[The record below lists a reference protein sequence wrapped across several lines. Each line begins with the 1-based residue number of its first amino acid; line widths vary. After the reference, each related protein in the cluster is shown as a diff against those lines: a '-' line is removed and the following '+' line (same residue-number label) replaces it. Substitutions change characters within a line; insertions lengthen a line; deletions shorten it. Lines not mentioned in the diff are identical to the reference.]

1 MFLYRVVKFHVI
13 YFLFTEEEFK
23 YSEERA
29 ALQSRL
35 DDTSQMLGRL
45 KQIQHERLSAPPPAH
60 LSNVPKPGDSEVI
73 LAEKITDNLTDI
85 AKKLPPSQ
93 IAPVD
98 GLRRAMG
105 IAPLGGPEPMEVEPI
120 THNPAIVADN
130 SLLPPNPTNDNN
142 QVLSTL
148 LPPSSISNANL
159 LSPTGQQSQNIG
171 IVSANQS
178 SMQMQIGM
186 THSNQTPPLL
196 SATESTDLE
205 SELREF
211 LESDP
216 TLGHSPLHDDK
227 TLEDIL
233 SES

>member
-1 MFLYRVVKFHVI
+1 MI
-13 YFLFTEEEFK
+13 CIDILFAEEELK
-23 YSEERA
+23 HSEERA
-29 ALQSRL
+29 VLQNRL
-35 DDTSQMLGRL
+35 DDTSQIINRL
-45 KQIQHERLSAPPPAH
+45 KQSQHDRLSAPPPAH
-60 LSNVPKPGDSEVI
+60 LSNVPKATEAEVL
-73 LAEKITDNLTDI
+73 LAEKITDNLTEI
-85 AKKLPPSQ
+85 AKKLPPSG

-120 THNPAIVADN
+120 THNPTIVADS
-130 SLLPPNPTNDNN
+130 SLLSNPSNGNN
-142 QVLSTL
+142 QVLPNM
-148 LPPSSISNANL
+148 LPAPSPIQNVDM
-159 LSPTGQQSQNIG
+159 LSPTSQQTQTIS

-178 SMQMQIGM
+178 SAQPIQIPIAM
-186 THSNQTPPLL
+186 THSTHTPPSLL
-196 SATESTDLE
+196 GTTEPSGDLE

-216 TLGHSPLHDDK
+216 TLGHSLHDDK

>member
-1 MFLYRVVKFHVI
+1 MLF
-13 YFLFTEEEFK
+13 FLFTEEEYK

-45 KQIQHERLSAPPPAH
+45 KQVQHERLSAPPPAH
-60 LSNVPKPGDSEVI
+60 LSNVPKASDAEAI

-85 AKKLPPSQ
+85 AKKLPPSG

-120 THNPAIVADN
+120 THNPTIVADS
-130 SLLPPNPTNDNN
+130 SLLPNPNSGNN
-142 QVLSTL
+142 QVLSNL
-148 LPPSSISNANL
+148 LPTPSPIQNANL
-159 LSPTGQQSQNIG
+159 LSPTGQQNQNIS
-171 IVSANQS
+171 IVGANPTPPS
-178 SMQMQIGM
+178 IQMQIGM
-186 THSNQTPPLL
+186 THSSQTPPSLL
-196 SATESTDLE
+196 SATEPSGVADLE

-216 TLGHSPLHDDK
+216 TLVHSPLHDDK

>member
-1 MFLYRVVKFHVI
+1 M
-13 YFLFTEEEFK
+13 FTEEELK
-23 YSEERA
+23 YNEERA
-29 ALQSRL
+29 VLQNRL
-35 DDTSQMLGRL
+35 DETSQMLGRL
-45 KQIQHERLSAPPPAH
+45 KQVQHERLSAPPPAH
-60 LSNVPKPGDSEVI
+60 LSNVPKATDTEVI

-85 AKKLPPSQ
+85 AKKLPPSA

-105 IAPLGGPEPMEVEPI
+105 IAPLGGGPEPMEVEPI
-120 THNPAIVADN
+120 THNPTIVADS
-130 SLLPPNPTNDNN
+130 SLLPPSNGN
-142 QVLSTL
+142 QVLSNL
-148 LPPSSISNANL
+148 LPTPSPIQSASL
-159 LSPTGQQSQNIG
+159 LSPTGQQSQSIG
-171 IVSANQS
+171 IVGANQPPI
-178 SMQMQIGM
+178 QMQIGM
-186 THSNQTPPLL
+186 TQSQTPPSLL
-196 SATESTDLE
+196 SATEPSGVTDLE

>member
-1 MFLYRVVKFHVI
+1 MVI
-13 YFLFTEEEFK
+13 DEELK
-23 YSEERA
+23 HGEERA
-29 ALQSRL
+29 ALQNRL

-45 KQIQHERLSAPPPAH
+45 KQVQHERLSAPPPAH
-60 LSNVPKPGDSEVI
+60 LSNVPKATDTEAI

-85 AKKLPPSQ
+85 AKKLPPSA

-105 IAPLGGPEPMEVEPI
+105 IAPLGGGPEPMEVEPI
-120 THNPAIVADN
+120 THNPTIVADS
-130 SLLPPNPTNDNN
+130 SLLPSSNSNP
-142 QVLSTL
+142 VLSNL
-148 LPPSSISNANL
+148 LPAPSPIQNASL
-159 LSPTGQQSQNIG
+159 LSPTSQQNQNIG
-171 IVSANQS
+171 IVGTSQPPI
-178 SMQMQIGM
+178 QMQIGM
-186 THSNQTPPLL
+186 TQSQTPPSLL
-196 SATESTDLE
+196 SANEPSGVTDFE

-211 LESDP
+211 LESEP